1 MWQQRKWH
9 EVYIKLYIH
18 RDYNAKLMCCIDCDW
33 KEIYQNYTSGSKRK
47 FLTKIFV
54 SKIFDQKTL
63 FILNECKIGLYFSII
78 FHWLVFYDKVNSL
91 KS

>member
-33 KEIYQNYTSGSKRK
+33 KEIYQNYTSGSKRRS
-47 FLTKIFV
+47 LVSV
-54 SKIFDQKTL
+54 SKVFDQKTL
-63 FILNECKIGLYFSII
+63 FILNECKIWVI
-78 FHWLVFYDKVNSL
+78 F
-91 KS
+91 